1 MTDRIVVLE
10 GLSKNYQ
17 GVPAVTD
24 VSLEVAYGERLA
36 IIGPNG
42 AGKSTLFGMI
52 AGEHAPTTGKVSF
65 DGVDVTR
72 MRSSRRAVRGLSRT
86 FQVARLVHSM
96 TVRENLF
103 FAALTGGRQG
113 MRFWDALS
121 RRADVWAEADAM
133 METSG
138 LSDVS
143 HVPASTLAQGAR
155 KTLEMAMAM
164 IQKPKLLLLD
174 EPTAGMGY
182 EDARAATA
190 QLKTLLD
197 AHPEMTIILTAHDM
211 EVIYSLAERVV
222 LMANGQ
228 TVLEGTPAEVA
239 ANPMT
244 KELYLGQ
251 EAQHG

>member
-1 MTDRIVVLE
+1 MTEHIVLLDR
-10 GLSKNYQ
+10 LSKTYE

-24 VSLEVAYGERLA
+24 VSMKVDHGERLA

-52 AGEHAPTTGKVSF
+52 AGEHAPSSGKVFF
-65 DGVDVTR
+65 DGSDVTR

-113 MRFWDALS
+113 VRFWDALS
-121 RRADVWAEADAM
+121 TRADVWAEADAM
-133 METSG
+133 MEASG
-138 LSDVS
+138 LTSVA
-143 HVPASTLAQGAR
+143 HLEASTLAQGAR
-155 KTLEMAMAM
+155 KSLEMAMAM
-164 IQKPKLLLLD
+164 VQNPKLLLLD

-182 EDARAATA
+182 EDARAATT
-190 QLKTLLD
+190 QLKALLD
-197 AHPEMTIILTAHDM
+197 SRPQMTIILTAHDM
-211 EVIYSLAERVV
+211 EVIYSLAQRVV
-222 LMANGQ
+222 LMANGR

-239 ANPMT
+239 ANPIT

-251 EAQHG
+251 EDHG